1 MCGAAVLG
9 VPTSGELLGVR
20 LPVEGRGLAGGRGF
34 REGGR
39 GLGGEGV
46 ASGREGVASAKRHTA
61 QVLFAERGHEESS
74 GPARGQRL
82 LHRTW
87 HRLREPASGGACAR
101 SSASGLRRRRRWE

>member
-20 LPVEGRGLAGGRGF
+20 LPVEGRGLAGAGLQ
-34 REGGR
+34 GGR
-39 GLGGEGV
+39 GVASVEEGV

-82 LHRTW
+82 PHN
-87 HRLREPASGGACAR
+87 RLREPASGGACAR

>member
-1 MCGAAVLG
+1 MNSSVCGSLWRG
-9 VPTSGELLGVR
+9 VAS
-20 LPVEGRGLAGGRGF
+20 
-34 REGGR
+34 REGVASGR
-39 GLGGEGV
+39 EGVASVGEGV

-82 LHRTW
+82 PHN
-87 HRLREPASGGACAR
+87 RLREPASGGACAR

>member
-82 LHRTW
+82 PHN
-87 HRLREPASGGACAR
+87 RLREPASGGACAR

>member
-20 LPVEGRGLAGGRGF
+20 LPVEGRGLAGAWLQ
-34 REGGR
+34 GGR
-39 GLGGEGV
+39 GVASVGEGV

-82 LHRTW
+82 PHRTW
-87 HRLREPASGGACAR
+87 HRLRELASGGACAR